1 MGDAG
6 LVAEGSGE
14 RVTVVALLAS
24 PLFLI
29 SLTLCAYLAGVWL
42 NRRTGSS
49 LANPT
54 LVAIVIVGVVLR
66 VVHLPYATYFS
77 GAQFLHFLLGPA
89 TVALAIPLVR
99 SLEHLR
105 RSLLPTLL
113 ALLAG
118 SITGAVSAYGIVRVL
133 GGDQQLALTMLPKS
147 LTTPIA
153 IDVSQTIGGLPA
165 LTTVFAIAAGVLVAV
180 ALPWWMKVLRI
191 TSPAAAGLAAGT
203 AGSGI
208 ALARVVPMGTLPLA
222 FAGVAIGLNGLITAA
237 LAPVLARLLGHV
249 WR

>member
-1 MGDAG
+1 MTAF
-6 LVAEGSGE
+6 
-14 RVTVVALLAS
+14 ALFAS
-24 PLFLI
+24 PLFLL
-29 SLTLCAYLAGVWL
+29 SLTIGAYLAGVWL

-54 LVAIVIVGVVLR
+54 LVAIVIVGLVLR
-66 VVHLPYATYFS
+66 VIRVPYATYFS
-77 GAQFLHFLLGPA
+77 GAQLLHFLLGPA

-105 RSLLPTLL
+105 RGLL
-113 ALLAG
+113 ATSTALVAG
-118 SITGAVSAYGIVRVL
+118 SVTGAVSAYGIVRVC

-153 IDVSQTIGGLPA
+153 IDVSQTIGGVPA

-180 ALPWWMKVLRI
+180 TLPWLMKIFRI
-191 TSPAAAGLAAGT
+191 RNPAAVGLAAGM

-208 ALARVVPMGTLPLA
+208 ATARMVPMGSLPLA
-222 FAGVAIGLNGLITAA
+222 FAGVAIGMNGLVTAA
-237 LAPVLARLLGHV
+237 LAPMLAQLLRHL
-249 WR
+249 WH

>member
-1 MGDAG
+1 MTAI
-6 LVAEGSGE
+6 
-14 RVTVVALLAS
+14 ALLAS
-24 PLFLI
+24 PLFLL
-29 SLTLCAYLAGVWL
+29 SLTLGAYLVGVWL

-54 LVAIVIVGVVLR
+54 LVAIVLVGVVLR
-66 VVHLPYATYFS
+66 LIRVPYATYFS
-77 GAQFLHFLLGPA
+77 GAQLLHFLLGPA

-105 RSLLPTLL
+105 RGLLPTSA

-118 SITGAVSAYGIVRVL
+118 SVTGAVSAYGIVRVC

-153 IDVSQTIGGLPA
+153 MDVSQTIGGLPA

-180 ALPWWMKVLRI
+180 ALPWLMKVFRI
-191 TSPAAAGLAAGT
+191 RDAAAVGLAAGI

-208 ALARVVPMGTLPLA
+208 ATARVVPMGTLPLA
-222 FAGVAIGLNGLITAA
+222 FAGVAIGMNGLITAA
-237 LAPVLARLLGHV
+237 LAPVLVRLLQHF
-249 WR
+249 WH